1 MTSLADL
8 VYPDNSHIRDAAI
21 NLDIGLGKPGYV
33 QSYTP
38 TQSAIRIF
46 THLAQAV
53 LPDTPRDKR
62 AMNWYGSYGSGKSH
76 LGVVVGRLLREGV
89 GSAEFTDLLTK
100 LKNLGYTGLSQQL
113 HTTFLDPKK
122 DPDARPYL
130 LVSLNTTGGQSIP
143 HQLLEAL
150 YKTLQDEPH
159 LSGKDILSKTEYDA
173 AHERFLEIIQRS
185 PDYKNAELSAWSLNQ
200 DYLTTADMADDLLH
214 HVPTA
219 YTVFQAWHEQVCHG
233 APFDPSKYGGKKFIE
248 AYLAAGAALS
258 HLGYAGIAILWDE
271 FGHTLEELLNSTTR
285 NAIAEI
291 KELQDFVERTGNPEQ
306 GHVLF
311 ITLTHVSLGEYGSR
325 SQNASEDVQ
334 NRLKTIEGRFS
345 AIKVELKPSEVEGYH
360 LLGAQLHWT
369 DTGNTLLQ
377 SSQTA
382 RETLKKTCQQ
392 LSLFRNL
399 TDDMDRLIKD
409 CYPLHPITAAGL
421 FAISTRYAQAAR
433 TAFTFFRDLQ
443 TAGVFARDI
452 DLEQGLF
459 RRELIRFPEL
469 LEYYQTS
476 LERYSETDILVYRR
490 ALSEIRAKQENAPE
504 RDAIL
509 GILLLSKLLGDNF
522 QATETFLA
530 AALYDTYQD
539 DPKAIELQQHLNWL
553 KNTGLIWKN
562 DLTEVWSLAG
572 EAGVDVETLID
583 KKLDEY
589 KHQKS
594 VEDVLK
600 QNTDMRDD
608 LFPHLGEHDL
618 EPSPC
623 GIVRSYNVRLLT
635 PPLSTARSQT
645 SLSDSYVAALYLVL
659 AADEATATQTV
670 TQISQYNRQPI
681 YYWIPKSGIAASGLL
696 AMLWR
701 YLAIQSLMNEES
713 SAEGL
718 KRQLLSKW
726 EKNRQDI
733 INVLGE
739 LFGRKGLEFG
749 KAIIIRAGDATPLA
763 CKSWHQFRTDLARSI
778 QQDYTKEVHVRNMNL
793 NKVCN
798 EDYMG
803 RKLLTDIIQ
812 KILDFADNAAF
823 QDDLLGEKET
833 SESAAIIDGIL
844 GANNLFSER
853 AGGWDIKKVSET
865 EGALQDILNL
875 IHSEFLK
882 ARNGSF
888 KTVNLRTQLM
898 SAPYGLPPVSIAL
911 FAAVALRHDQ
921 KRLSWQG
928 ASRNKSFAES
938 LSRAFEQN
946 ASSETRL
953 EDFTD
958 HQKRILT
965 LLGLCLPDSFR
976 TYDPKQAVHHLY
988 QFLKTLPTAVATS
1001 NKLKDTT
1008 RQLFD
1013 MMRQDKTAHQLADW
1027 LLTVT
1032 PAASEFPRH
1041 KGTEDCKLTYSCI
1054 ANIFESFEQLLTH
1067 NYHEIKVFLL
1077 EQLKTVDDQSVLLTN
1092 LEQSSVAFDIALYKL
1107 LSRTPQTLDQT
1118 SVSRLAEVALERT
1131 LEECDENRLGQ
1142 LTAILRTAID
1152 THKVS
1157 KDHEKREALH
1167 AILTTSLTTVE
1178 DRSILLTNLSESS
1191 DPKIKALA
1199 KLIVEEAYEQ
1209 DEALDKEALD
1219 NFVLD
1224 YQNKPVSRTTLLE
1237 IGQMTGQ
1244 IKDWIQTNRF
1254 RRPSREERL
1263 RDTLK
1268 QELTKLGAEY
1278 PVHDILA
1285 DWKLA
1290 NEEPRAIATLA
1301 DALNRMDDE
1310 ALDALVNCWVEQ
1322 PLALCDERVISQ
1334 FISKLNA
1341 TFTRQ
1346 IQITKNAQY
1355 FLTKISPFLAAITD
1369 KTILLRNL
1377 ASEGSELASA
1387 LADWIESNHIE
1398 QLYSLIQLG
1407 SKKGLENC
1415 RTIDMDSLLQRL
1427 NTLIQ
1432 NNKFDRDLREQA
1444 FNELKTVLQK
1454 HKALEASELITILND
1469 LLGELRMSRS

>member
-1 MTSLADL
+1 MTSLADI
-8 VYPDNSHIRDAAI
+8 VYPDKNHIRDAAI

-46 THLAQAV
+46 AHLALAV
-53 LPDTPRDKR
+53 LPDAPQDKR
-62 AMNWYGSYGSGKSH
+62 AMNWHGSYGSGKSH

-89 GSAEFTDLLTK
+89 GSAEFPDLLSK
-100 LKNLGYTGLSQQL
+100 LKNLGHTSLSHQL
-113 HTTFLDPKK
+113 STTFLDTAR
-122 DPDARPYL
+122 DSDARPYL

-150 YKTLQDEPH
+150 YKTLQDESH

-173 AHERFLEIIQRS
+173 AHERFLEIIKRS

-233 APFDPSKYGGKKFIE
+233 APFDPSKYGGKKFID
-248 AYLAAGAALS
+248 AYLHAGAALS
-258 HLGYAGIAILWDE
+258 NHGYAGIAVLWDE

-291 KELQDFVERTGNPEQ
+291 KELQDFVERTGSLEQ

-311 ITLTHVSLGEYGSR
+311 IALTHVSLGEYGSR

-345 AIKVELKPSEVEGYH
+345 AIKVELKPSEAEGYH

-377 SSQTA
+377 SAHIA

-392 LSLFRNL
+392 LSLFRHL
-399 TDDMDRLIKD
+399 TDDMDRLVKD

-443 TAGVFARDI
+443 TAGVFTREI

-476 LERYSETDILVYRR
+476 LERYSETEMLVYRR
-490 ALSEIRAKQENAPE
+490 ALSEIRAKQEKTPE

-522 QATETFLA
+522 QATDTFLA

-539 DPKAIELQQHLNWL
+539 DPKAIDLQQHLSWL

-594 VEDVLK
+594 IESILN

-623 GIVRSYNVRLLT
+623 GIIRSYTVRLLT
-635 PPLSTARSQT
+635 PPLAATRTQI
-645 SLSDSYVAALYLVL
+645 SLSDAYVAALYLVL
-659 AADEATATQTV
+659 AADEATAMQTI
-670 TQISQYNRQPI
+670 TQIGQNNRQAI

-701 YLAIQSLMNEES
+701 YLAIQSLMTEES

-733 INVLGE
+733 INILSE

-749 KAIIIRAGDATPLA
+749 KAVIIRAGDATPLL
-763 CKSWHQFRTDLARSI
+763 CKSWHQFRADLTRSI
-778 QQDYTKEVHVRNMNL
+778 QQDYIKEVHVRNMNL

-803 RKLLTDIIQ
+803 RKLLIDIIQ
-812 KILDFADNAAF
+812 KILDFDENNAF
-823 QDDLLGEKET
+823 HDDLLGEKET

-844 GANNLFSER
+844 GANNLFIER
-853 AGGWDIKKVSET
+853 VGGWDIKMVSET
-865 EGALQDILNL
+865 EGAIRDILDL
-875 IHSEFLK
+875 IKSDFLK
-882 ARNGSF
+882 PSSGPF
-888 KTVNLRTQLM
+888 KTVSLRNRLM
-898 SAPYGLPPVSIAL
+898 SAPYGLPPVSIAF

-928 ASRNKSFAES
+928 AARNKPFAEN
-938 LSRAFEQN
+938 LAKAFEKN
-946 ASSETRL
+946 ASTETRL
-953 EDFTD
+953 EDFTE

-976 TYDPKQAVHHLY
+976 TYDPKQAVSHLY
-988 QFLKTLPTAVATS
+988 QFLKTLPTAVTTS
-1001 NKLKDTT
+1001 NKLKDAG
-1008 RQLFD
+1008 RQLHD

-1027 LLTVT
+1027 LLTAT
-1032 PAASEFPRH
+1032 PFQIEFSRY
-1041 KGTEDCKLTYSCI
+1041 KNTDDCKQTRSFLES
-1054 ANIFESFEQLLTH
+1054 IFESFEEILT
-1067 NYHEIKVFLL
+1067 NNFYEIKVFLQKQL
-1077 EQLKTVDDQSVLLTN
+1077 ETVDESVLLAN
-1092 LEQSSVAFDIALYKL
+1092 LEQSSSAFDTALYKL
-1107 LSRTPQTLDQT
+1107 LSRTPRIMDST
-1118 SVSRLAEVALERT
+1118 SVSRLAEIALERT

-1142 LTAILRTAID
+1142 LTATLRTAIE
-1152 THKVS
+1152 TNKIS
-1157 KDHEKREALH
+1157 KDHEKRGALRT
-1167 AILTTSLTTVE
+1167 ALTGCLKKVD
-1178 DRSILLTNLSESS
+1178 DRSILLTNLTESS
-1191 DPKIKALA
+1191 DIKSKALV
-1199 KLIVEEAYEQ
+1199 KLIAEDAYEH
-1209 DEALDKEALD
+1209 DEALDR
-1219 NFVLD
+1219 FVLD
-1224 YQNKPVSRTTLLE
+1224 YQGKPVSRIQLLE
-1237 IGQMTGQ
+1237 IGQMISQ
-1244 IKDWIQTNRF
+1244 IQECIEKNRC
-1254 RRPSREERL
+1254 RRPSLEERL

-1268 QELTKLGAEY
+1268 QELVKLGAEY
-1278 PVHDILA
+1278 PVHDVLM
-1285 DWKLA
+1285 DWRLPE
-1290 NEEPRAIATLA
+1290 EEPTAIETLA
-1301 DALNRMDDE
+1301 DAINRVDDE
-1310 ALDALVNCWVEQ
+1310 TVDALVNCWVEK
-1322 PLALCDERVISQ
+1322 PLAVCDERVISNL
-1334 FISKLNA
+1334 ISKLNS
-1341 TFTRQ
+1341 TFTRK
-1346 IQITKNAQY
+1346 IQIRNNSHY
-1355 FLTKISPFLAAITD
+1355 FINKLSPFLSNITD

-1377 ASEGSELASA
+1377 RSEGSELANTF
-1387 LADWIESNHIE
+1387 ADWIESNHIE

-1415 RTIDMDSLLQRL
+1415 KSPDMDNLLQRL
-1427 NTLIQ
+1427 YDLIQ
-1432 NNKFDRDLREQA
+1432 NNKVDRDLREQA
-1444 FNELKTVLQK
+1444 LNELKSVLQK
-1454 HKALEASELITILND
+1454 HKALEASELITILNN
-1469 LLGELRMSRS
+1469 LLDELRMSCP